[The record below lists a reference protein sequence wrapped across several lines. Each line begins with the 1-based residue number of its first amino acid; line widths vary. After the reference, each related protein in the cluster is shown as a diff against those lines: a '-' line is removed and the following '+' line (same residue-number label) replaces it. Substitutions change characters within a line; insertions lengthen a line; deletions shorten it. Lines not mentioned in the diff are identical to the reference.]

1 MRQQLCIILLV
12 GACAGVCQ
20 VTLSSAVVS
29 AVGEVTTPKGHS
41 PIKCDVYCC
50 NCNKDTALCT
60 GENRHLHYLPR
71 LPATIREFRMMRAD
85 LPELSRPLLAN
96 LSNFQI
102 VRLNLTSN
110 NITSITSDAFVDFPH
125 LKILSLTSN
134 RIPVTEVQASLRS
147 LSTEM
152 TSLYL
157 DDMKL
162 GHLPRDFFSAAAFM
176 GKRMSIL
183 NLQSNDFTSYNNS
196 AFKVFQL
203 IDKLYLS
210 HNTLG
215 TLRLDAVANIS
226 SLDLAWN
233 AVHQLPDFCISS
245 GQPTGSGTSV
255 PAIHNLLSLR
265 LKNNNIPSIPK
276 GTLRGLCLPSLLKL
290 DISGLKLAKLENDFL
305 ADLPKLETLTV
316 CESRLLS
323 EYEPFAFRS
332 GSLRR
337 LPLCSNRI
345 LNRKSLKVDT
355 AFLHCPNLS
364 DLRIT
369 NTKMVMQD
377 EDVRQLLLPL
387 KSLQGLY
394 LEDTSLGNL
403 PEDTLWRLPRLKV
416 RDP

>member
-1 MRQQLCIILLV
+1 
-12 GACAGVCQ
+12 
-20 VTLSSAVVS
+20 
-29 AVGEVTTPKGHS
+29 
-41 PIKCDVYCC
+41 
-50 NCNKDTALCT
+50 
-60 GENRHLHYLPR
+60 
-71 LPATIREFRMMRAD
+71 MRAD

-162 GHLPRDFFSAAAFM
+162 GHLPRDFFSAAAFI

-337 LPLCSNRI
+337 LTLCSNRI